1 MMIKIAKK
9 EEMKDELKNI
19 ELVKAE
25 AIAHFDR
32 CVKTRI
38 N

>member
-9 EEMKDELKNI
+9 EEIKDELKNI

-25 AIAHFDR
+25 AIAYFDR
-32 CVKTRI
+32 CVRTKI